1 MASSARLIRA
11 RPSARLECLAPRH
24 HRRSTALFGK
34 GYLEAGSGSLVPEC
48 LAVLLCRQ
56 TSISKYSAAH
66 VRRKE
71 WTVRSQRTYRSIL
84 GIGLLRKIGPLVGAC
99 LSCRGCGEGEGSN
112 NNDDDEN
119 MEQAHSVASM
129 NLEDQKLVNPTY
141 RTRLCLYMSH
151 VHVSGDDIKAQY
163 GILEAVLPP
172 FLVVAKVC

>member
-71 WTVRSQRTYRSIL
+71 WTVRSQRTYRFIL

-99 LSCRGCGEGEGSN
+99 LSCRGCGEVEPGRKQQQQQRKYGTGSQCGL
-112 NNDDDEN
+112 DRTGRPETS
-119 MEQAHSVASM
+119 QG
-129 NLEDQKLVNPTY
+129 Y